1 MYFSFS
7 CSYFYFFFC
16 RFIYFENAV
25 LSRKFELIYEC
36 TVGIFSILQSWLHI
50 YHWHKRLWCAI
61 VYCLYIKHKMNG
73 PCTNKIGGRTTLGE
87 RHSGRTASGVNKKK
101 NGRTDRHSFWK
112 IWPDVSCQLCVSY
125 FFTIFLF
132 SKLFA
137 QFFQFLSIFSDS
149 SLPPIWSMIIICV
162 RP

>member
-7 CSYFYFFFC
+7 CSYFFFC

-25 LSRKFELIYEC
+25 LSRKLELIYEC
-36 TVGIFSILQSWLHI
+36 TVGIFSILQSGLHI

-87 RHSGRTASGVNKKK
+87 RHSGRTASGANKKK
-101 NGRTDRHSFWK
+101 WANGL
-112 IWPDVSCQLCVSY
+112 P
-125 FFTIFLF
+125 FLLKDLTWC
-132 SKLFA
+132 KLSA
-137 QFFQFLSIFSDS
+137 VRFLLFYN
-149 SLPPIWSMIIICV
+149 LPLF
-162 RP
+162 